1 MGLDIISNPIYRFY
15 TSPDYLFSQSKD
27 SLLPTRLDHLPS
39 HAHIKNIEQF
49 DSRRKILVTVSRL

>member
-27 SLLPTRLDHLPS
+27 SLLPARLDHLPS
-39 HAHIKNIEQF
+39 HTHIKNIEQF
-49 DSRRKILVTVSRL
+49 DS